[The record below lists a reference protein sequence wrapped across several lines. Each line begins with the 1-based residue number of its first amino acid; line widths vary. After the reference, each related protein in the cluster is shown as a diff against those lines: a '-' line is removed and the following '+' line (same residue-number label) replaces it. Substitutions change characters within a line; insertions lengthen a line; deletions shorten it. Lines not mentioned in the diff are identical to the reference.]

1 MARSARA
8 DERSAVSIQP
18 MPATTTTDYPA
29 PGGSR
34 ASGALVEIVADGGP
48 ALGYGH
54 VGRCLAVWEA
64 LDGDA
69 VFAVQDPAVAAFVEA
84 RGAHAG
90 SAPTA
95 PIVLLDRALPTDAD
109 YVRALQA
116 ADRRVVLLD
125 DLGDG
130 RAVADLVVDPPTAAR
145 WPPTERPRLAGFEHV
160 LLRDEVRSAVRAA
173 TPSGVLLALG
183 GSDPTGLTPALAEA
197 LAAAGVDDLV
207 VNLGPGYAAP
217 VPAGVTLLRDPTAFV
232 ATLATARLLVAAYG
246 HSLLEAA
253 YLGVPAVIVVT
264 RPDHREHAPAFAAHG
279 TAALLDMSDQPSP
292 DELAALVREVLA
304 DGTQLASMT
313 SRGRAL
319 VDGRGAERVAHAIR
333 SIA

>member
-1 MARSARA
+1 
-8 DERSAVSIQP
+8 

-29 PGGSR
+29 AGGSR
-34 ASGALVEIVADGGP
+34 PSGALVEIVADGGP

-69 VFAVQDPAVAAFVEA
+69 VFAVQDPDVAAFVEA
-84 RGAHAG
+84 RGAQAG
-90 SAPTA
+90 AAPTA
-95 PIVLLDRALPTDAD
+95 PVVLLDRALPTDAA
-109 YVRALQA
+109 YVRGLQA

-160 LLRDEVRSAVRAA
+160 LLRDEVRIAERAA
-173 TPSGVLLALG
+173 TPRGVLLALG
-183 GSDPTGLTPALAEA
+183 GSDPTGLTPVLAAALAG
-197 LAAAGVDDLV
+197 AGVDDLI
-207 VNLGPGYAAP
+207 VNIGPGYAAP
-217 VPAGVTLLRDPTAFV
+217 LPAGVTLLRDPAAFV

-253 YLGVPAVIVVT
+253 HLGVPALIVVT
-264 RPDHREHAPAFAAHG
+264 REDHREHATAFAAHG
-279 TAALLDMSDQPSP
+279 TAALLDMSDRPRP
-292 DELAALVREVLA
+292 DELATLVGDVLA
-304 DGTQLASMT
+304 QDEELATMA

-319 VDGRGAERVAHAIR
+319 VDGRGAQRVARAIR
-333 SIA
+333 AIA